1 MSKNQYTLLVF
12 SIIGILLLIPGYGV
26 HFFEQIWNFPGNL
39 FSDDFK
45 ESFPLATI
53 PLMVISLL
61 GTGMYMTFKLGFPQL
76 TRIIHGIKVT
86 RGDYDSTEDEG
97 DLNHF
102 KALSTALAATVGIGN
117 IAGVAIA
124 IQIGGPGALFWMWIS
139 AIVGMATKFFT
150 CSLGIMYRGYDSD
163 NVLQGGPMYVIE
175 QGMGKKFKFLSYWF
189 SIAGLVG
196 CLSLLQ
202 ANQLTQI
209 MSDYVAKSFEIEKSF
224 NLNLT
229 IGIVIALIVS
239 LVIFGGL
246 SRIAE
251 VASKIVPFMVIIYL
265 LSGLFIVL
273 SNATLI
279 PSIFSNIFSS
289 AFNGSSVAGG
299 FAGTAIVISQGFRRA
314 AFSNEAGMGTEVMAI
329 GASKNNQPI
338 KSGLVAMIGPLID
351 TIIVC
356 TITGLVILL
365 SSEWIEGSY
374 SGVSLTQK
382 SFSNYL
388 GLAGDYILIFSVAT
402 FTLSTMFGYSYYG
415 CKCASYLFGTNS
427 KFYYRI
433 FYILTLVIGSVL
445 SLDLAVNIVDAM
457 FALMAFPTM
466 ISALY
471 LAPNIK
477 KEANR
482 YFASIKD
489 N

>member
-1 MSKNQYTLLVF
+1 MDIINNFFAELSNFLWGNFGVANLV
-12 SIIGILLLIPGYGV
+12 IGGGIFFLIYSRLTPFRYFKHAFEILLGKHDNP
-26 HFFEQIWNFPGNL
+26 
-39 FSDDFK
+39 
-45 ESFPLATI
+45 
-53 PLMVISLL
+53 
-61 GTGMYMTFKLGFPQL
+61 
-76 TRIIHGIKVT
+76 
-86 RGDYDSTEDEG
+86 EDEG
-97 DLNHF
+97 QISHF
-102 KALSTALAATVGIGN
+102 QALSTALSSTVGIGN
-117 IAGVAIA
+117 IAGVAVA
-124 IQIGGPGALFWMWIS
+124 ISLGGPGALFWMWIS

-150 CSLGIMYRGYDSD
+150 CSLGIMYRGYDSE

-175 QGMGKKFKFLSYWF
+175 HGMGKKFKFLSYWF

-209 MSDYVAKSFEIEKSF
+209 MSDYVVKSLNIEQSF
-224 NLNLT
+224 NLNLI
-229 IGIVIALIVS
+229 IGIIIAMLVS
-239 LVIFGGL
+239 SVIFGGL
-246 SRIAE
+246 NRIAE
-251 VASKIVPFMVIIYL
+251 VASKIVPFMVIVYL

-273 SNATLI
+273 SNASLI
-279 PSIFSNIFSS
+279 PAIFSNIFSS

-365 SSEWIEGSY
+365 SGEWIEGTY

-415 CKCASYLFGTNS
+415 CKCASYLFGANS

-433 FYILTLVIGSVL
+433 FYVLTLVLGSVL

>member
-1 MSKNQYTLLVF
+1 MDIINNFFAELSNFLWGNFGVANLVIGGGIF
-12 SIIGILLLIPGYGV
+12 FIIYSRLTPFRYFKHAFEILLGK
-26 HFFEQIWNFPGNL
+26 H
-39 FSDDFK
+39 DD
-45 ESFPLATI
+45 PN
-53 PLMVISLL
+53 
-61 GTGMYMTFKLGFPQL
+61 
-76 TRIIHGIKVT
+76 
-86 RGDYDSTEDEG
+86 DEG
-97 DLNHF
+97 QISHF
-102 KALSTALAATVGIGN
+102 QALSTALSSTVGIGN
-117 IAGVAIA
+117 IAGVAVA
-124 IQIGGPGALFWMWIS
+124 ISLGGPGALFWMWIS

-150 CSLGIMYRGYDSD
+150 CSLGIMYRGYDSE

-175 QGMGKKFKFLSYWF
+175 NGMGKKFKFLSYWF

-209 MSDYVAKSFEIEKSF
+209 MSDYVVKSFDIEQSF
-224 NLNLT
+224 NLNLM
-229 IGIVIALIVS
+229 IGIIIAILVS
-239 LVIFGGL
+239 SVIFGGL

-251 VASKIVPFMVIIYL
+251 VASKIVPFMVIVYL

-273 SNATLI
+273 SNASSI
-279 PSIFSNIFSS
+279 PAIFSNIFSS

-365 SSEWIEGSY
+365 SSDWIEGTY

-415 CKCASYLFGTNS
+415 CKCASYLFGANS

-433 FYILTLVIGSVL
+433 FYVLTLVLGSVL

>member
-1 MSKNQYTLLVF
+1 MEIINNFFAELSNFLWGNFGVANLV
-12 SIIGILLLIPGYGV
+12 IGGGVFFLIYSRLTPFRYFKHAFEILLGK
-26 HFFEQIWNFPGNL
+26 H
-39 FSDDFK
+39 DD
-45 ESFPLATI
+45 P
-53 PLMVISLL
+53 
-61 GTGMYMTFKLGFPQL
+61 
-76 TRIIHGIKVT
+76 
-86 RGDYDSTEDEG
+86 DDEG
-97 DLNHF
+97 QISHF
-102 KALSTALAATVGIGN
+102 QALSTALSSTVGIGN
-117 IAGVAIA
+117 IAGVAVA
-124 IQIGGPGALFWMWIS
+124 ISLGGPGALFWMWIS

-209 MSDYVAKSFEIEKSF
+209 ISDYVVKSFEIEQTF

-251 VASKIVPFMVIIYL
+251 VASKIVPFMVMVYL

-273 SNATLI
+273 SNASSI
-279 PSIFSNIFSS
+279 PAIFSNIFSS

-365 SSEWIEGSY
+365 SSEWIEGTF
-374 SGVSLTQK
+374 SGVTLTQK

-433 FYILTLVIGSVL
+433 FYVLTLVLGSVL
-445 SLDLAVNIVDAM
+445 SLELAVNIVDAM

>member
-1 MSKNQYTLLVF
+1 MDIINNFFAELSNFLWGNFGVANLVIGGGVFFLIYSKLTPFRYF
-12 SIIGILLLIPGYGV
+12 KHAFEILLGK
-26 HFFEQIWNFPGNL
+26 H
-39 FSDDFK
+39 DD
-45 ESFPLATI
+45 P
-53 PLMVISLL
+53 
-61 GTGMYMTFKLGFPQL
+61 
-76 TRIIHGIKVT
+76 
-86 RGDYDSTEDEG
+86 DDEG
-97 DLNHF
+97 QISHF
-102 KALSTALAATVGIGN
+102 QALSTALSSTVGIGN
-117 IAGVAIA
+117 IAGVAVA
-124 IQIGGPGALFWMWIS
+124 ISLGGPGALFWMWIS

-175 QGMGKKFKFLSYWF
+175 QGMGKNFKFLSYWF

-209 MSDYVAKSFEIEKSF
+209 MSDYVVKSFDIEQSF
-224 NLNLT
+224 NLNLI
-229 IGIVIALIVS
+229 IGIIIAMLVS
-239 LVIFGGL
+239 SVIFGGL

-251 VASKIVPFMVIIYL
+251 VASKIVPFMVMVYL

-273 SNATLI
+273 SNASSI
-279 PSIFSNIFSS
+279 PAIFSNIFTS

-365 SSEWIEGSY
+365 SSEWIEGTY

-415 CKCASYLFGTNS
+415 CKCASYLFGANS

-433 FYILTLVIGSVL
+433 FYVLTLVLGSVL

-477 KEANR
+477 KEANK
-482 YFASIKD
+482 YFASIKE

>member
-1 MSKNQYTLLVF
+1 MDIINNFFAELSNFLWGNFGVANLV
-12 SIIGILLLIPGYGV
+12 IGGGVFFLIYSRLTPFRYFKHAFEILLGK
-26 HFFEQIWNFPGNL
+26 H
-39 FSDDFK
+39 DD
-45 ESFPLATI
+45 P
-53 PLMVISLL
+53 
-61 GTGMYMTFKLGFPQL
+61 
-76 TRIIHGIKVT
+76 
-86 RGDYDSTEDEG
+86 DDEG
-97 DLNHF
+97 QISHF
-102 KALSTALAATVGIGN
+102 QALSTALSSTVGIGN
-117 IAGVAIA
+117 IAGVAVA
-124 IQIGGPGALFWMWIS
+124 ISLGGPGALFWMWIS

-175 QGMGKKFKFLSYWF
+175 QGMGKNFKFLSYWF

-209 MSDYVAKSFEIEKSF
+209 MSDYVVKSFDIEQSF
-224 NLNLT
+224 NLNLI
-229 IGIVIALIVS
+229 IGIIIAILVS
-239 LVIFGGL
+239 SVIFGGL

-251 VASKIVPFMVIIYL
+251 VASKIVPFMVMVYL
-265 LSGLFIVL
+265 FSGLFIVL
-273 SNATLI
+273 SNASSI
-279 PSIFSNIFSS
+279 PAIFSNIFTS

-365 SSEWIEGSY
+365 SSEWIEGTY

-415 CKCASYLFGTNS
+415 CKCASYLFGANS

-433 FYILTLVIGSVL
+433 FYVITLVLGSVL

-477 KEANR
+477 KEANK

>member
-1 MSKNQYTLLVF
+1 MDIINNFFADLSNFLWGNFGVANLV
-12 SIIGILLLIPGYGV
+12 IGGGIFFLIYSRLTPFRYFKHAFEILLGKHDNP
-26 HFFEQIWNFPGNL
+26 
-39 FSDDFK
+39 D
-45 ESFPLATI
+45 
-53 PLMVISLL
+53 
-61 GTGMYMTFKLGFPQL
+61 
-76 TRIIHGIKVT
+76 
-86 RGDYDSTEDEG
+86 DEG
-97 DLNHF
+97 QISHF
-102 KALSTALAATVGIGN
+102 QALSTALSSTVGIGN
-117 IAGVAIA
+117 IAGVAVA
-124 IQIGGPGALFWMWIS
+124 ISLGGPGALFWMWIS

-150 CSLGIMYRGYDSD
+150 CSLGIMYRGYDSE

-175 QGMGKKFKFLSYWF
+175 HGMGKKFKFLSYWF

-209 MSDYVAKSFEIEKSF
+209 MSDYVVKSTALEQSF
-224 NLNLT
+224 NLNLY
-229 IGIVIALIVS
+229 IGVIIAILVS

-251 VASKIVPFMVIIYL
+251 VASRIVPFMGIVYL
-265 LSGLFIVL
+265 MSGLFMVISNL
-273 SNATLI
+273 SLI
-279 PSIFSNIFSS
+279 PASVFNIISS
-289 AFNGSSVAGG
+289 AFNGSSLAGG
-299 FAGTAIVISQGFRRA
+299 IAGPAIVISQGFRRA

-351 TIIVC
+351 TLIVC

-365 SSEWIEGSY
+365 SSDWIEGTY
-374 SGVSLTQK
+374 TGVSLTQK

-388 GLAGDYILIFSVAT
+388 GSVGDYILIFSVAT

-415 CKCASYLFGTNS
+415 CKCASYLFGAKS

-433 FYILTLVIGSVL
+433 FYVLTLILGSVL

-471 LAPNIK
+471 LAPKIK
-477 KEANR
+477 KESNR
-482 YFASIKD
+482 YFATLKG
-489 N
+489 

>member
-1 MSKNQYTLLVF
+1 MDIINNFFAELSNFLWGNFGVANLV
-12 SIIGILLLIPGYGV
+12 IGGGVFFLIYSRLTPFRYFKHAFEILLGK
-26 HFFEQIWNFPGNL
+26 H
-39 FSDDFK
+39 DD
-45 ESFPLATI
+45 P
-53 PLMVISLL
+53 
-61 GTGMYMTFKLGFPQL
+61 
-76 TRIIHGIKVT
+76 
-86 RGDYDSTEDEG
+86 DDEG
-97 DLNHF
+97 QISHF
-102 KALSTALAATVGIGN
+102 QALSTAISSTVGIGN
-117 IAGVAIA
+117 IAGVAVA
-124 IQIGGPGALFWMWIS
+124 ISLGGPGALFWMWIS

-209 MSDYVAKSFEIEKSF
+209 MSDYVVKSFNVEQSF
-224 NLNLT
+224 NLNLM
-229 IGIVIALIVS
+229 IGIIIAILVS
-239 LVIFGGL
+239 SVIFGGL

-251 VASKIVPFMVIIYL
+251 VASKIVPFMVIVYL
-265 LSGLFIVL
+265 LSGLFIVI
-273 SNATLI
+273 SNASSI
-279 PSIFSNIFSS
+279 PAIFSNIFTS

-365 SSEWIEGSY
+365 SSEWIEGTY

-415 CKCASYLFGTNS
+415 CKCASYLFGANS

-433 FYILTLVIGSVL
+433 L
-445 SLDLAVNIVDAM
+445 
-457 FALMAFPTM
+457 
-466 ISALY
+466 
-471 LAPNIK
+471 
-477 KEANR
+477 E
-482 YFASIKD
+482 
-489 N
+489 

>member
-1 MSKNQYTLLVF
+1 MDIINNFFAQLSNFLWGNFGVANLV
-12 SIIGILLLIPGYGV
+12 IGGGVFFLIYSRLTPFRYFRHAFEILIGK
-26 HFFEQIWNFPGNL
+26 H
-39 FSDDFK
+39 DD
-45 ESFPLATI
+45 P
-53 PLMVISLL
+53 
-61 GTGMYMTFKLGFPQL
+61 
-76 TRIIHGIKVT
+76 
-86 RGDYDSTEDEG
+86 DDEG
-97 DLNHF
+97 QISHF
-102 KALSTALAATVGIGN
+102 QALSTALSSTVGIGN
-117 IAGVAIA
+117 IAGVAVA
-124 IQIGGPGALFWMWIS
+124 ISLGGPGALFWMWIS

-163 NVLQGGPMYVIE
+163 NMLQGGPMYVIE

-196 CLSLLQ
+196 CLSLFQ

-209 MSDYVAKSFEIEKSF
+209 MSDYVVKSFNIEQSF
-224 NLNLT
+224 NLNLI
-229 IGIVIALIVS
+229 IGIIIAILVS
-239 LVIFGGL
+239 SVIFGGL

-251 VASKIVPFMVIIYL
+251 VASKIVPFMVIVYL
-265 LSGLFIVL
+265 MSGLFIVL
-273 SNATLI
+273 SNASSI
-279 PSIFSNIFSS
+279 PDIFSNIFSS

-365 SSEWIEGSY
+365 SSEWIEGTY

-388 GLAGDYILIFSVAT
+388 GLVGDYILIFSVAT

-433 FYILTLVIGSVL
+433 FYVLTLVLGSVL

>member
-1 MSKNQYTLLVF
+1 MDIINNFFAQLSNFLWGNFGVANLVIGGGVFFLIYSKLTPFRYF
-12 SIIGILLLIPGYGV
+12 KHAFEILLGK
-26 HFFEQIWNFPGNL
+26 H
-39 FSDDFK
+39 DD
-45 ESFPLATI
+45 P
-53 PLMVISLL
+53 
-61 GTGMYMTFKLGFPQL
+61 
-76 TRIIHGIKVT
+76 
-86 RGDYDSTEDEG
+86 DDEG
-97 DLNHF
+97 QISHF
-102 KALSTALAATVGIGN
+102 QALSTALSSTVGIGN
-117 IAGVAIA
+117 IAGVAVA
-124 IQIGGPGALFWMWIS
+124 ISLGGPGALFWMWIS

-175 QGMGKKFKFLSYWF
+175 QGMGKNFKFLSYWF

-209 MSDYVAKSFEIEKSF
+209 MSDYVVKSFDIEQSF
-224 NLNLT
+224 NLNLI
-229 IGIVIALIVS
+229 IGIIIAILVS
-239 LVIFGGL
+239 SVIFGGL

-251 VASKIVPFMVIIYL
+251 VASKIVPFMVMVYL
-265 LSGLFIVL
+265 FSGLFIVL
-273 SNATLI
+273 SNASSI
-279 PSIFSNIFSS
+279 PAIFSNIFTS

-365 SSEWIEGSY
+365 SSEWIEGTY

-415 CKCASYLFGTNS
+415 CKCASYLFGANS

-433 FYILTLVIGSVL
+433 FYVLTLVLGSVL

>member
-1 MSKNQYTLLVF
+1 MDIINNFFAELSNFLWGNFGVANLV
-12 SIIGILLLIPGYGV
+12 IGGGVFFLIYSRLTPFRYFKHAFEILLGK
-26 HFFEQIWNFPGNL
+26 H
-39 FSDDFK
+39 DD
-45 ESFPLATI
+45 P
-53 PLMVISLL
+53 
-61 GTGMYMTFKLGFPQL
+61 
-76 TRIIHGIKVT
+76 
-86 RGDYDSTEDEG
+86 DDEG
-97 DLNHF
+97 QISHF
-102 KALSTALAATVGIGN
+102 QALSTALSSTVGIGN
-117 IAGVAIA
+117 IAGVAVA
-124 IQIGGPGALFWMWIS
+124 ISLGGPGALFWMWIS

-209 MSDYVAKSFEIEKSF
+209 MSDYVVKSFDIEQSF
-224 NLNLT
+224 NLNLI
-229 IGIVIALIVS
+229 IGIIIAILVS
-239 LVIFGGL
+239 SVIFGGL

-251 VASKIVPFMVIIYL
+251 VASKIVPFMVMVYL

-273 SNATLI
+273 SNASSI
-279 PSIFSNIFSS
+279 PAIFSNIFTS

-365 SSEWIEGSY
+365 SSEWIEGTY

-415 CKCASYLFGTNS
+415 CKCASYLFGANS

-433 FYILTLVIGSVL
+433 FYVLTLVLGSVL

-482 YFASIKD
+482 YFALIKD

>member
-1 MSKNQYTLLVF
+1 MDIINNFFAELSNFLWGNFGVANLV
-12 SIIGILLLIPGYGV
+12 IGGGVFFLIYSRLTPFRYFKHAFEILLGK
-26 HFFEQIWNFPGNL
+26 H
-39 FSDDFK
+39 DD
-45 ESFPLATI
+45 P
-53 PLMVISLL
+53 
-61 GTGMYMTFKLGFPQL
+61 
-76 TRIIHGIKVT
+76 
-86 RGDYDSTEDEG
+86 DDEG
-97 DLNHF
+97 QISHF
-102 KALSTALAATVGIGN
+102 QALSTALSSTVGIGN
-117 IAGVAIA
+117 IAGVAVA
-124 IQIGGPGALFWMWIS
+124 ISLGGPGALFWMWIS

-209 MSDYVAKSFEIEKSF
+209 MSDYVVKSFDIEQSF
-224 NLNLT
+224 NLNLM
-229 IGIVIALIVS
+229 IGIIIAILVS
-239 LVIFGGL
+239 SVIFGGL

-251 VASKIVPFMVIIYL
+251 VASKIVPFMVVVYL
-265 LSGLFIVL
+265 FSGLFIVL
-273 SNATLI
+273 SNASSI
-279 PSIFSNIFSS
+279 PAIFSNIFLS

-365 SSEWIEGSY
+365 SSEWIEGTY

-433 FYILTLVIGSVL
+433 FYVLTLVIGSVL

-482 YFASIKD
+482 YFASIKR
-489 N
+489 

>member
-1 MSKNQYTLLVF
+1 MDIINNFFAELSNFLWGNFGVANLV
-12 SIIGILLLIPGYGV
+12 IGGGIFFLIYSRLTPFRYFKHAFEILLGKHDNP
-26 HFFEQIWNFPGNL
+26 
-39 FSDDFK
+39 
-45 ESFPLATI
+45 
-53 PLMVISLL
+53 
-61 GTGMYMTFKLGFPQL
+61 
-76 TRIIHGIKVT
+76 
-86 RGDYDSTEDEG
+86 EDEG
-97 DLNHF
+97 QISHF
-102 KALSTALAATVGIGN
+102 QALSTALSSTVGIGN
-117 IAGVAIA
+117 IAGVAVA
-124 IQIGGPGALFWMWIS
+124 ISLGGPGALFWMWIS

-150 CSLGIMYRGYDSD
+150 CSLGIMYRGYDSE

-175 QGMGKKFKFLSYWF
+175 HGMGKKFKFLSYWF

-209 MSDYVAKSFEIEKSF
+209 MSDYVVKSLNIEQSF
-224 NLNLT
+224 NLNLI
-229 IGIVIALIVS
+229 IGIIIAILVS
-239 LVIFGGL
+239 SVIFGGL
-246 SRIAE
+246 NRIAE
-251 VASKIVPFMVIIYL
+251 VASKIVPFMVIVYL
-265 LSGLFIVL
+265 LSGLFIIL
-273 SNATLI
+273 SNASLI
-279 PSIFSNIFSS
+279 PAIFSNIFSS

-365 SSEWIEGSY
+365 SGEWIEGTY

-415 CKCASYLFGTNS
+415 CKCASYLFGANS

-433 FYILTLVIGSVL
+433 FYVLTLVLGSVL

>member
-1 MSKNQYTLLVF
+1 MEIINNFFAELSNFLWGNFGVANLVIGGGVFFLIYSKLTPFRYF
-12 SIIGILLLIPGYGV
+12 KHAFEILLGK
-26 HFFEQIWNFPGNL
+26 H
-39 FSDDFK
+39 DD
-45 ESFPLATI
+45 P
-53 PLMVISLL
+53 
-61 GTGMYMTFKLGFPQL
+61 
-76 TRIIHGIKVT
+76 
-86 RGDYDSTEDEG
+86 DDEG
-97 DLNHF
+97 QISHF
-102 KALSTALAATVGIGN
+102 QALSTALSSTVGIGN
-117 IAGVAIA
+117 IAGVAVA
-124 IQIGGPGALFWMWIS
+124 ISLGGPGALFWMWIS

-209 MSDYVAKSFEIEKSF
+209 MSDYVVKSFEIEQTF

-246 SRIAE
+246 SRIAD

-365 SSEWIEGSY
+365 SSDWIEGTY

-415 CKCASYLFGTNS
+415 CKCASYLFGANS

-433 FYILTLVIGSVL
+433 FYVLTLILGSVL

>member
-1 MSKNQYTLLVF
+1 V
-12 SIIGILLLIPGYGV
+12 V
-26 HFFEQIWNFPGNL
+26 
-39 FSDDFK
+39 
-45 ESFPLATI
+45 
-53 PLMVISLL
+53 
-61 GTGMYMTFKLGFPQL
+61 
-76 TRIIHGIKVT
+76 
-86 RGDYDSTEDEG
+86 
-97 DLNHF
+97 
-102 KALSTALAATVGIGN
+102 
-117 IAGVAIA
+117 
-124 IQIGGPGALFWMWIS
+124 
-139 AIVGMATKFFT
+139 
-150 CSLGIMYRGYDSD
+150 
-163 NVLQGGPMYVIE
+163 
-175 QGMGKKFKFLSYWF
+175 
-189 SIAGLVG
+189 
-196 CLSLLQ
+196 
-202 ANQLTQI
+202 
-209 MSDYVAKSFEIEKSF
+209 KSFEIEQTF
-224 NLNLT
+224 NLDLT

-251 VASKIVPFMVIIYL
+251 VASKIVPFMVMVYL

-273 SNATLI
+273 SNASSI
-279 PSIFSNIFSS
+279 PAIFSNIFSS

-365 SSEWIEGSY
+365 SSEWIEGTF

-433 FYILTLVIGSVL
+433 FYVLTLVLGSVL

>member
-1 MSKNQYTLLVF
+1 MDIINNFFAELSNFLWGNFGVANLV
-12 SIIGILLLIPGYGV
+12 IGGGVFFLIYSRLTPFRYFKHAFEILLGK
-26 HFFEQIWNFPGNL
+26 H
-39 FSDDFK
+39 DD
-45 ESFPLATI
+45 P
-53 PLMVISLL
+53 
-61 GTGMYMTFKLGFPQL
+61 
-76 TRIIHGIKVT
+76 
-86 RGDYDSTEDEG
+86 DDEG
-97 DLNHF
+97 QISHF
-102 KALSTALAATVGIGN
+102 QALSTALSSTVGIGN
-117 IAGVAIA
+117 IAGVAVA
-124 IQIGGPGALFWMWIS
+124 ISLGGPGALFWMWIS

-209 MSDYVAKSFEIEKSF
+209 MSDYVVKSFDIEQSF
-224 NLNLT
+224 NLNLM
-229 IGIVIALIVS
+229 IGIIIAILVS
-239 LVIFGGL
+239 SVIFGGL

-251 VASKIVPFMVIIYL
+251 VASKIVPFMVIVYL

-273 SNATLI
+273 SNASSI
-279 PSIFSNIFSS
+279 PAIFSNIFSS

-365 SSEWIEGSY
+365 SSEWIEGTY

-415 CKCASYLFGTNS
+415 CKCASYLFGANS

-433 FYILTLVIGSVL
+433 FYVLTLVLGSVL

>member
-1 MSKNQYTLLVF
+1 MDIINNFFAELSNFLWGNFGVANLV
-12 SIIGILLLIPGYGV
+12 IGGGVFFLIYSRLTPFRYFKHAFEILLGK
-26 HFFEQIWNFPGNL
+26 H
-39 FSDDFK
+39 DD
-45 ESFPLATI
+45 P
-53 PLMVISLL
+53 
-61 GTGMYMTFKLGFPQL
+61 
-76 TRIIHGIKVT
+76 
-86 RGDYDSTEDEG
+86 DDEG
-97 DLNHF
+97 QISHF
-102 KALSTALAATVGIGN
+102 QALSTALSSTVGIGN
-117 IAGVAIA
+117 IAGVAVA
-124 IQIGGPGALFWMWIS
+124 ISLGGPGALFWMWIS

-209 MSDYVAKSFEIEKSF
+209 MSDYVVKSFDIEQSF
-224 NLNLT
+224 NLNLI
-229 IGIVIALIVS
+229 IGIIIAILVS
-239 LVIFGGL
+239 SVIFGGL

-251 VASKIVPFMVIIYL
+251 VASKIVPFMVMVYL

-273 SNATLI
+273 SNASSI
-279 PSIFSNIFSS
+279 PAIFSNIFTS

-365 SSEWIEGSY
+365 SSEWIEGTY

-415 CKCASYLFGTNS
+415 CKCASYLFGANS

-433 FYILTLVIGSVL
+433 FYVLTLVLGSVL

-471 LAPNIK
+471 LSPNIK
-477 KEANR
+477 KEANK
-482 YFASIKD
+482 YFASIED

>member
-1 MSKNQYTLLVF
+1 MDIINNFFAELSNFLWGNFGVANLV
-12 SIIGILLLIPGYGV
+12 IGGGVFFLIYSRLTPFRYFKHAFEILLGK
-26 HFFEQIWNFPGNL
+26 H
-39 FSDDFK
+39 DD
-45 ESFPLATI
+45 P
-53 PLMVISLL
+53 
-61 GTGMYMTFKLGFPQL
+61 
-76 TRIIHGIKVT
+76 
-86 RGDYDSTEDEG
+86 DDEG
-97 DLNHF
+97 QISHF
-102 KALSTALAATVGIGN
+102 QALSTALSSTVGIGN
-117 IAGVAIA
+117 IAGVAVA
-124 IQIGGPGALFWMWIS
+124 ISLGGPGALFWMWIS

-209 MSDYVAKSFEIEKSF
+209 MSDYVVKSFNVEQSF
-224 NLNLT
+224 NLNLM
-229 IGIVIALIVS
+229 IGIIIAILVS
-239 LVIFGGL
+239 SVIFGGL

-251 VASKIVPFMVIIYL
+251 VASKIVPFMVIVYL
-265 LSGLFIVL
+265 LSGLFIVI
-273 SNATLI
+273 SNASSI
-279 PSIFSNIFSS
+279 PAIFSNIFTS

-365 SSEWIEGSY
+365 SSEWIEGTY

-415 CKCASYLFGTNS
+415 CKCASYLFGANS

-433 FYILTLVIGSVL
+433 FYVLTLVLGSVL

>member
-1 MSKNQYTLLVF
+1 MNIINNFFAEFSNFLWGNFGVANLVIGGGIF
-12 SIIGILLLIPGYGV
+12 FIIYSRLTPFRYLKHAFEILLGK
-26 HFFEQIWNFPGNL
+26 H
-39 FSDDFK
+39 DD
-45 ESFPLATI
+45 PN
-53 PLMVISLL
+53 
-61 GTGMYMTFKLGFPQL
+61 
-76 TRIIHGIKVT
+76 
-86 RGDYDSTEDEG
+86 DEG
-97 DLNHF
+97 QISHF
-102 KALSTALAATVGIGN
+102 QALSTALSSTVGIGN
-117 IAGVAIA
+117 IAGVAVA
-124 IQIGGPGALFWMWIS
+124 ISLGGPGALFWMWIS

-150 CSLGIMYRGYDSD
+150 CSLGIMYRGYDSE

-175 QGMGKKFKFLSYWF
+175 NGMGKKFKFLSYWF

-209 MSDYVAKSFEIEKSF
+209 MSDYMVRSFGIEQSF
-224 NLNLT
+224 NLNLI
-229 IGIVIALIVS
+229 IGIIIAILVS
-239 LVIFGGL
+239 SVIFGGL

-251 VASKIVPFMVIIYL
+251 VASKIVPFMVIVYL
-265 LSGLFIVL
+265 LSGLFIVF
-273 SNATLI
+273 SNASSI
-279 PSIFSNIFSS
+279 PAIFSNIFSS

-365 SSEWIEGSY
+365 SGEWIEGTY

-388 GLAGDYILIFSVAT
+388 GLVGDYILIFSVAT

-415 CKCASYLFGTNS
+415 CKCSSYLFGANS

-433 FYILTLVIGSVL
+433 FYVLTLVLGSVL

-482 YFASIKD
+482 YFSSIKD

>member
-1 MSKNQYTLLVF
+1 MDIINNFFAELSNFLWGNFGVANLV
-12 SIIGILLLIPGYGV
+12 IGGGVFFLIYSRLTPFRYFKHAFEILLGK
-26 HFFEQIWNFPGNL
+26 H
-39 FSDDFK
+39 DD
-45 ESFPLATI
+45 P
-53 PLMVISLL
+53 
-61 GTGMYMTFKLGFPQL
+61 
-76 TRIIHGIKVT
+76 
-86 RGDYDSTEDEG
+86 DDEG
-97 DLNHF
+97 QISHF
-102 KALSTALAATVGIGN
+102 QALSTALSSTVGIGN
-117 IAGVAIA
+117 IAGVAVA
-124 IQIGGPGALFWMWIS
+124 ISLGGPGALFWMWIS

-209 MSDYVAKSFEIEKSF
+209 MSDYVVKSFDIEQSF
-224 NLNLT
+224 NLNLI
-229 IGIVIALIVS
+229 IGIIIAILVS
-239 LVIFGGL
+239 SVIFGGL

-251 VASKIVPFMVIIYL
+251 VASKIVPFMVMVYL

-273 SNATLI
+273 SNASSI
-279 PSIFSNIFSS
+279 PAIFSNIFSS

-365 SSEWIEGSY
+365 SSEWIEGTY

-415 CKCASYLFGTNS
+415 CKCASFLFGANS

-433 FYILTLVIGSVL
+433 FYVLTLVLGSVL

>member
-1 MSKNQYTLLVF
+1 MEIINNFFAELSNFLWGNFGVANLVIGGGVFFLIYSKLTPFRYF
-12 SIIGILLLIPGYGV
+12 KHAFEILLGK
-26 HFFEQIWNFPGNL
+26 H
-39 FSDDFK
+39 DD
-45 ESFPLATI
+45 P
-53 PLMVISLL
+53 
-61 GTGMYMTFKLGFPQL
+61 
-76 TRIIHGIKVT
+76 
-86 RGDYDSTEDEG
+86 DDEG
-97 DLNHF
+97 QISHF
-102 KALSTALAATVGIGN
+102 QALSTALSSTVGIGN
-117 IAGVAIA
+117 IAGVAVA
-124 IQIGGPGALFWMWIS
+124 ISLGGPGALFWMWIS

-314 AFSNEAGMGTEVMAI
+314 AFSNEAGMGTEVMAL

-415 CKCASYLFGTNS
+415 CKCASYLFGANS

-433 FYILTLVIGSVL
+433 FYVLTLVLGSVL

-482 YFASIKD
+482 YFASIKE

>member
-1 MSKNQYTLLVF
+1 MNIINNFFAEFSNFLWGNFGVANLVIGGGIF
-12 SIIGILLLIPGYGV
+12 FIIYSRLTPFRYFKHAFEILLGK
-26 HFFEQIWNFPGNL
+26 H
-39 FSDDFK
+39 DD
-45 ESFPLATI
+45 PN
-53 PLMVISLL
+53 
-61 GTGMYMTFKLGFPQL
+61 
-76 TRIIHGIKVT
+76 
-86 RGDYDSTEDEG
+86 DEG
-97 DLNHF
+97 QISHF
-102 KALSTALAATVGIGN
+102 QALSTALSSTVGIGN
-117 IAGVAIA
+117 IAGVAVA
-124 IQIGGPGALFWMWIS
+124 ISLGGPGALFWMWIS

-150 CSLGIMYRGYDSD
+150 CSLGIMYRGYDSE

-175 QGMGKKFKFLSYWF
+175 NGMGKKFKFLSYWF

-209 MSDYVAKSFEIEKSF
+209 MSDYMVRSFGIEQSF
-224 NLNLT
+224 NLNLI
-229 IGIVIALIVS
+229 IGIIIAILVS
-239 LVIFGGL
+239 SVIFGGL

-251 VASKIVPFMVIIYL
+251 VASKIVPFMVIVYL
-265 LSGLFIVL
+265 LSGLFIVF
-273 SNATLI
+273 SNASSI
-279 PSIFSNIFSS
+279 PAIFSNIFSS

-365 SSEWIEGSY
+365 SSEWIEGTY

-388 GLAGDYILIFSVAT
+388 GLVGDYILIFSVAT

-415 CKCASYLFGTNS
+415 CKCSSYLFGANS

-433 FYILTLVIGSVL
+433 FYVLTLVLGSVL

>member
-1 MSKNQYTLLVF
+1 MDIINNFFAELSNFLWGNFGVANLVIGGGVFFLIYSKLTPFRYF
-12 SIIGILLLIPGYGV
+12 KHAFEILLGK
-26 HFFEQIWNFPGNL
+26 H
-39 FSDDFK
+39 DD
-45 ESFPLATI
+45 P
-53 PLMVISLL
+53 
-61 GTGMYMTFKLGFPQL
+61 
-76 TRIIHGIKVT
+76 
-86 RGDYDSTEDEG
+86 DDEG
-97 DLNHF
+97 QISHF
-102 KALSTALAATVGIGN
+102 QALSTALSSTVGIGN
-117 IAGVAIA
+117 IAGVAVA
-124 IQIGGPGALFWMWIS
+124 ISLGGPGALFWMWIS

-175 QGMGKKFKFLSYWF
+175 QGMGKNFKFLSYWF

-209 MSDYVAKSFEIEKSF
+209 MSDYVVKSFDIEQSF
-224 NLNLT
+224 NLNLI
-229 IGIVIALIVS
+229 IGIIIAMLVS
-239 LVIFGGL
+239 SVIFGGL

-251 VASKIVPFMVIIYL
+251 VASKIVPFMVMVYL

-273 SNATLI
+273 SNASSI
-279 PSIFSNIFSS
+279 PAIFSNIFTS

-365 SSEWIEGSY
+365 SSEWIEGTY

-415 CKCASYLFGTNS
+415 CKCASYLFGANS

-433 FYILTLVIGSVL
+433 FYVLTLVLGSVL

>member
-1 MSKNQYTLLVF
+1 MDIINNFFAVLSNFLWGNFGVANLV
-12 SIIGILLLIPGYGV
+12 IGGGVFFLIYSRLTPFRYFKHAFEILLGKHDHP
-26 HFFEQIWNFPGNL
+26 
-39 FSDDFK
+39 D
-45 ESFPLATI
+45 
-53 PLMVISLL
+53 
-61 GTGMYMTFKLGFPQL
+61 
-76 TRIIHGIKVT
+76 
-86 RGDYDSTEDEG
+86 DEG
-97 DLNHF
+97 QISHF
-102 KALSTALAATVGIGN
+102 QALSTALSSTVGIGN
-117 IAGVAIA
+117 IAGVAVA
-124 IQIGGPGALFWMWIS
+124 ISLGGPGALFWMWIS

-209 MSDYVAKSFEIEKSF
+209 MSDYVVKSLNIEQSF
-224 NLNLT
+224 NLNLI
-229 IGIVIALIVS
+229 IGIIIALIVS
-239 LVIFGGL
+239 SVIFGGL

-251 VASKIVPFMVIIYL
+251 VASKIVPLMVIVYL

-273 SNATLI
+273 SNASLI
-279 PSIFSNIFSS
+279 PAIFSNIFTS

-365 SSEWIEGSY
+365 SSEWIEGTY

-415 CKCASYLFGTNS
+415 CKCASYLFGANS

-433 FYILTLVIGSVL
+433 FYVLTLVLGSVL

-482 YFASIKD
+482 YFTSIK
-489 N
+489 NN

>member
-1 MSKNQYTLLVF
+1 MDIINNFFAELSNFLWGNFGVANLV
-12 SIIGILLLIPGYGV
+12 IGGGVFFLIYSRLTPFRYFKHAFEILLGK
-26 HFFEQIWNFPGNL
+26 H
-39 FSDDFK
+39 DD
-45 ESFPLATI
+45 P
-53 PLMVISLL
+53 
-61 GTGMYMTFKLGFPQL
+61 
-76 TRIIHGIKVT
+76 
-86 RGDYDSTEDEG
+86 DDEG
-97 DLNHF
+97 QISHF
-102 KALSTALAATVGIGN
+102 QALSTALSSTVGIGN
-117 IAGVAIA
+117 IAGVAVA
-124 IQIGGPGALFWMWIS
+124 ISLGGPGALFWMWIS

-209 MSDYVAKSFEIEKSF
+209 MSDYVVKSFDIEQSF
-224 NLNLT
+224 NLNLI
-229 IGIVIALIVS
+229 IGIIIAILVS
-239 LVIFGGL
+239 SVIFGGL

-251 VASKIVPFMVIIYL
+251 VASKIVPFMVMVYL

-273 SNATLI
+273 SNASSI
-279 PSIFSNIFSS
+279 PAIFSNIFSS

-365 SSEWIEGSY
+365 SSEWIEGTY

-415 CKCASYLFGTNS
+415 CKCASYFFGANS

-433 FYILTLVIGSVL
+433 FYVLTLVLGSVL

>member
-1 MSKNQYTLLVF
+1 MDIINNFFAELSNFLWGNFGVANLV
-12 SIIGILLLIPGYGV
+12 IGGGIFFLIYSRLTPFRYFKHAFEILLGKHDDPNDKGQIS
-26 HFFEQIWNFPGNL
+26 HFQ
-39 FSDDFK
+39 
-45 ESFPLATI
+45 
-53 PLMVISLL
+53 
-61 GTGMYMTFKLGFPQL
+61 
-76 TRIIHGIKVT
+76 
-86 RGDYDSTEDEG
+86 
-97 DLNHF
+97 
-102 KALSTALAATVGIGN
+102 ALSTALSSTVGIGN
-117 IAGVAIA
+117 IAGVAVA
-124 IQIGGPGALFWMWIS
+124 ISLGGPGALFWMWIS
-139 AIVGMATKFFT
+139 ALVGMATKFFT

-189 SIAGLVG
+189 SVAGLVG

-209 MSDYVAKSFEIEKSF
+209 MSDYVVKSFDIEQSF
-224 NLNLT
+224 NLNLI
-229 IGIVIALIVS
+229 IGIIIAILVS
-239 LVIFGGL
+239 SVIFGGL

-251 VASKIVPFMVIIYL
+251 VASKIVPFMVIVYL
-265 LSGLFIVL
+265 LSGLFIVF
-273 SNATLI
+273 SNASSI
-279 PSIFSNIFSS
+279 PAIFSNIFSS

-365 SSEWIEGSY
+365 SSEWIEGTY

-388 GLAGDYILIFSVAT
+388 GLVGDYVLIFSVAT

-415 CKCASYLFGTNS
+415 CKCASYLFGANS

-433 FYILTLVIGSVL
+433 FYVLTLVLGSVL

-482 YFASIKD
+482 YFASIKH

>member
-1 MSKNQYTLLVF
+1 
-12 SIIGILLLIPGYGV
+12 
-26 HFFEQIWNFPGNL
+26 
-39 FSDDFK
+39 
-45 ESFPLATI
+45 
-53 PLMVISLL
+53 
-61 GTGMYMTFKLGFPQL
+61 
-76 TRIIHGIKVT
+76 
-86 RGDYDSTEDEG
+86 
-97 DLNHF
+97 
-102 KALSTALAATVGIGN
+102 
-117 IAGVAIA
+117 
-124 IQIGGPGALFWMWIS
+124 
-139 AIVGMATKFFT
+139 
-150 CSLGIMYRGYDSD
+150 
-163 NVLQGGPMYVIE
+163 
-175 QGMGKKFKFLSYWF
+175 
-189 SIAGLVG
+189 
-196 CLSLLQ
+196 
-202 ANQLTQI
+202 
-209 MSDYVAKSFEIEKSF
+209 MSDYVVKSFDIEQSF
-224 NLNLT
+224 NLNLI
-229 IGIVIALIVS
+229 IGIIIAMLVS
-239 LVIFGGL
+239 SVIFGGL

-251 VASKIVPFMVIIYL
+251 VASKIVPFMVIVYL

-273 SNATLI
+273 SNASSI
-279 PSIFSNIFSS
+279 PAIFSNIFSS

-365 SSEWIEGSY
+365 SSEWIEATY

-388 GLAGDYILIFSVAT
+388 GIAGDYILIFSVAT

-415 CKCASYLFGTNS
+415 CKCASYLFGTNA

-433 FYILTLVIGSVL
+433 FYVLTLVLGSVL

>member
-1 MSKNQYTLLVF
+1 MDIINNFFAELSNFLWGNFGVANLV
-12 SIIGILLLIPGYGV
+12 IGGGVFFLIYSRLTPFRYFKHAFEILLGK
-26 HFFEQIWNFPGNL
+26 H
-39 FSDDFK
+39 DD
-45 ESFPLATI
+45 P
-53 PLMVISLL
+53 
-61 GTGMYMTFKLGFPQL
+61 
-76 TRIIHGIKVT
+76 
-86 RGDYDSTEDEG
+86 DDEG
-97 DLNHF
+97 QISHF
-102 KALSTALAATVGIGN
+102 QALSTALSSTVGIGN
-117 IAGVAIA
+117 IAGVAVA
-124 IQIGGPGALFWMWIS
+124 ISLGGPGALFWMWIS

-209 MSDYVAKSFEIEKSF
+209 MSDYVVKSFSIEQSF
-224 NLNLT
+224 NLNLM
-229 IGIVIALIVS
+229 IGIIIAVLVS
-239 LVIFGGL
+239 SVIFGGL

-251 VASKIVPFMVIIYL
+251 VASKIVPFMVIVYL

-273 SNATLI
+273 SNASSI
-279 PSIFSNIFSS
+279 PAIFSNIFTS

-365 SSEWIEGSY
+365 SSEWIEGTY

-415 CKCASYLFGTNS
+415 CKCASYLFGANS

-433 FYILTLVIGSVL
+433 FYVLTLVLGSVL

-482 YFASIKD
+482 YFASRK
-489 N
+489 NN

>member
-1 MSKNQYTLLVF
+1 MDIINNFFAELSNFLWGNFGVANLVIGGGVFFLIYSKLTPFRYF
-12 SIIGILLLIPGYGV
+12 KHAFEILLGK
-26 HFFEQIWNFPGNL
+26 H
-39 FSDDFK
+39 DD
-45 ESFPLATI
+45 P
-53 PLMVISLL
+53 
-61 GTGMYMTFKLGFPQL
+61 
-76 TRIIHGIKVT
+76 
-86 RGDYDSTEDEG
+86 DDEG
-97 DLNHF
+97 QISHF
-102 KALSTALAATVGIGN
+102 QALSTALSSTVGIGN
-117 IAGVAIA
+117 IAGVAVA
-124 IQIGGPGALFWMWIS
+124 ISLGGPGALFWMWIS

-175 QGMGKKFKFLSYWF
+175 QGMGKNFKFLSYWF

-209 MSDYVAKSFEIEKSF
+209 MSDYVVKSFDIEQSF
-224 NLNLT
+224 NLNLI
-229 IGIVIALIVS
+229 IGIIIAILVS
-239 LVIFGGL
+239 SVIFGGL

-251 VASKIVPFMVIIYL
+251 VASKIVPFMVMVYL

-273 SNATLI
+273 SNASSI
-279 PSIFSNIFSS
+279 PAIFSNIFTS

-365 SSEWIEGSY
+365 SSEWIEGKY

-415 CKCASYLFGTNS
+415 CKCASYLFGANS

-433 FYILTLVIGSVL
+433 FYVLTLVVGSVL

-477 KEANR
+477 KEANK
-482 YFASIKD
+482 YFASIED
-489 N
+489 NK

>member
-1 MSKNQYTLLVF
+1 MDIINNFFAELSNFLWGNFGVANLV
-12 SIIGILLLIPGYGV
+12 IGGGVFFLIYSRLTPFRYFKHAFEILLGK
-26 HFFEQIWNFPGNL
+26 H
-39 FSDDFK
+39 DD
-45 ESFPLATI
+45 P
-53 PLMVISLL
+53 
-61 GTGMYMTFKLGFPQL
+61 
-76 TRIIHGIKVT
+76 
-86 RGDYDSTEDEG
+86 DDEG
-97 DLNHF
+97 QISHF
-102 KALSTALAATVGIGN
+102 QALSTALSSTVGIGN
-117 IAGVAIA
+117 IAGVAVA
-124 IQIGGPGALFWMWIS
+124 ISLGGPGALFWMWIS

-175 QGMGKKFKFLSYWF
+175 QGMGKNFKFLSYWF

-209 MSDYVAKSFEIEKSF
+209 MSDYAVKSFDIEQSF
-224 NLNLT
+224 NLNLI
-229 IGIVIALIVS
+229 IGIIIAILVS
-239 LVIFGGL
+239 SVIFGGL

-251 VASKIVPFMVIIYL
+251 VASKIVPFMVMVYL

-273 SNATLI
+273 SNASSI
-279 PSIFSNIFSS
+279 PAIFSNIFTS

-365 SSEWIEGSY
+365 SSEWIEGTY

-415 CKCASYLFGTNS
+415 CKCASYLFGANS

-433 FYILTLVIGSVL
+433 FYVLTLVVGSVL

-471 LAPNIK
+471 LAPNIN
-477 KEANR
+477 KEANK
-482 YFASIKD
+482 YFASIED
-489 N
+489 NK